1 MKKLFISV
9 IFFSLLIVSK
19 NSYAQWGNDPN
30 QNLRISNFGYFVDAC
45 EDGMGGAFVGWM
57 TGNTSYPTVWLQWI
71 DRYGYVKW
79 DTPLQ
84 LKGEGEAQGGFKLI
98 KSDIGK
104 VIVYFGDN
112 KIVAIPPP
120 PYPGP
125 IYEGTLL
132 MQKIDTTGRLIW
144 GDKGTKITTT
154 KSIPD
159 SISFNA
165 LDIVSAGDY
174 GAYITWT
181 YGYGKYHDD
190 STVTRIQK
198 INKDGQRLWGDEG
211 KYITTWYGV
220 NAPSPSL
227 GERKPEGVF
236 LLYYKENHNITIAS
250 INPDMNIRWEKTNKW
265 YPLKKIVPDDSGGA
279 AWARTVYPEIWD
291 SGYTL
296 IANRINANGDL
307 LWSDSGIV
315 IEKNLKS
322 GSLFNLHLKFLKD
335 ESFLIL
341 YGNYLQNV
349 KKNGEIVFPNGKFF
363 YGDFANTN
371 RGLEIIQSDSSN
383 FIITWHSTR
392 YGSDEYLC
400 QKFSSSFEKL
410 WDHDDL
416 FSRYTHE
423 ELALIP
429 DGRGGFIDA
438 FSVYY
443 PATPGVLIQQVS
455 SNGVLGEVLTTIKEN
470 NISDPENFRLYQN
483 FPNPFNPTTQ
493 IQYVLPN
500 ASNVIVTV
508 YNSLGQTVKVFNE
521 GTKEAGN
528 HNITF
533 NGEGLSSGIYLYSVH
548 SGSIDGKQ
556 SFTAAR
562 KMLLIR

>member
-1 MKKLFISV
+1 MKKLFTSI
-9 IFFSLLIVSK
+9 IFFSLLITSK
-19 NSYAQWGNDPN
+19 NSYAQWSNDPN

-57 TGNTSYPTVWLQWI
+57 TGNTNYPTVWLQWI
-71 DRYGYVKW
+71 DKYGYIKW
-79 DTPLQ
+79 NSPLQ

-125 IYEGTLL
+125 IYERTLL
-132 MQKIDTTGRLIW
+132 MQKIDTTGRLLW
-144 GDKGTKITTT
+144 GDKGIKITTT

-165 LDIVSAGDY
+165 LDIVSDGDF
-174 GAYITWT
+174 GTYITWT
-181 YGYGKYHDD
+181 YGYGKYHD
-190 STVTRIQK
+190 STVTRIQR
-198 INKDGQRLWGDEG
+198 ISKDGQRLWGDEG
-211 KYITTWYGV
+211 KYIYTWYGV

-227 GERKPEGVF
+227 GERKPDGVF
-236 LLYYKENHNITIAS
+236 LLYDKQNFKNTIAS
-250 INPDMNIRWEKTNKW
+250 INPDMTIKWEKTNEW
-265 YPLKKIVPDDSGGA
+265 LPYKKLIPDENMGA
-279 AWARTVYPEIWD
+279 AWATLIYPASWD
-291 SGYTL
+291 TGYTL

-307 LWSDSGIV
+307 LWNDSGVV
-315 IEKNLKS
+315 IERKLES
-322 GSLFNLHLKFLKD
+322 GWVGNIHQKFLKD

-341 YGNYLQNV
+341 YGNYLQAV
-349 KKNGEIVFPNGKFF
+349 KKNGELVFQDGKFY
-363 YGDFANTN
+363 YGNFENTN
-371 RGLEIIQSDSSN
+371 HGLEIFESDSSN
-383 FIITWHSTR
+383 FIITWLSTR
-392 YGSDEYLC
+392 YGSNEYLC
-400 QKFSSSFEKL
+400 QKFNGSFEKL
-410 WDHDDL
+410 WGQDNL

-443 PATPGVLIQQVS
+443 PATPGILMQQVS
-455 SNGVLGEVLTTIKEN
+455 SNGVLGEVLTTITEN

-483 FPNPFNPTTQ
+483 YPNPFNPTTQ
-493 IQYVLPN
+493 IQYVLPSS
-500 ASNVIVTV
+500 SNIIVTV

-533 NGEGLSSGIYLYSVH
+533 NGEVLASGIYFYSVQTV
-548 SGSIDGKQ
+548 STAGKQ
-556 SFTAAR
+556 NFTAAK
-562 KMLLIR
+562 KMLLLK